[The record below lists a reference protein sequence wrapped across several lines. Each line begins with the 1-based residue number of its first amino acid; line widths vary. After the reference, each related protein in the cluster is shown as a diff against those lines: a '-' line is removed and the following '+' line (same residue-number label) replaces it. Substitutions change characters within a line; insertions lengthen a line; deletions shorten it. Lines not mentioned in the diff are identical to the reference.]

1 MKNIENAI
9 KAEQEYVNLTL
20 MGEQVNF
27 MDFLSKFGYSNFKD
41 FLNDKNDYK
50 LKSLKWDV
58 ICQPKIDLIVTNKNI
73 ALQKPA
79 FMYSIYTGETYAF
92 VKTDYPYKEH
102 LSEMGYKTIPMGYN
116 SENGVILSFDGDL
129 RIYLIVPNNIDVDDI
144 TFLLKLKNHFVSLGL
159 NAVVKDNDILIDDK
173 KVCGSGMFSIN
184 VMLNIVYQI
193 NFTDHI
199 EEIEKICGKGRKR
212 PGFIPN
218 DIITPEELKD
228 VFVSWIKF

>member
-1 MKNIENAI
+1 MKNIANAI

-27 MDFLSKFGYSNFKD
+27 MDFLSKFGYNNFKD

-58 ICQPKIDLIVTNKNI
+58 VCQPKIDLIVTNRNI

-79 FMYSIYTGETYAF
+79 FMYSIMQN
-92 VKTDYPYKEH
+92 
-102 LSEMGYKTIPMGYN
+102 MGYKVVSMGYN

-129 RIYLIVPNNIDVDDI
+129 RVYLIVPNTIDVDDI
-144 TFLLKLKNHFVSLGL
+144 TFLLKMKRYFVSLGL
-159 NAVVKDNDILIDDK
+159 NAVVKDNDILVDGK

-184 VMLNIVYQI
+184 GMLNIVYQI

-199 EEIEKICGKGRKR
+199 KEIENVCGKGEKR
-212 PGFIPN
+212 PGFIPTN
-218 DIITPEELKD
+218 ILTPETLKD
-228 VFVSWIKF
+228 EFISWIKF